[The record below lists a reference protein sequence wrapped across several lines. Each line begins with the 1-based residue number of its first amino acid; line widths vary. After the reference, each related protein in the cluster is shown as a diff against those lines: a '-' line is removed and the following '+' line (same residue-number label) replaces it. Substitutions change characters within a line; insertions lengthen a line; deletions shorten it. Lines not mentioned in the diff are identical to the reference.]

1 MIKGTYKIAEHV
13 ILLVTQFEYT
23 HKMCESYKTEEKPDV
38 ILETDGDDVT
48 FEREKSDREAEYEGR
63 QPIAYS
69 DDYLESLAVLRKL
82 ANILLDDGF
91 LLFHG
96 TSLALDGEGYIFT
109 AKSGT
114 GKSTH
119 AHFWRKTF
127 GERVVM
133 INDDKPILK
142 VTDGGVTVFGSPWN
156 GKHGIGN
163 NTSAPLKALAI
174 LHRGE
179 KNEVVRTCKND
190 AFGMLLQ
197 QTYRPNDSVAL
208 ARLLPLIDK
217 LAENVSLYNVY
228 CNLSD
233 DTASEIYSGMKG

>member
-1 MIKGTYKIAEHV
+1 MIKGTYKIAEHTFE
-13 ILLVTQFEYT
+13 LVTQFEYT
-23 HKMCESYKTEEKPDV
+23 HKMCEGYKTDEKPAFF
-38 ILETDGDDVT
+38 LETDSDDVF

-63 QPIAYS
+63 KPTVYA

-163 NTSAPLKALAI
+163 NTSAPLKSLAI

-179 KNEVVRTCKND
+179 KNEVVATDKNE

-197 QTYRPNDSVAL
+197 QSYRPNDSVAL
-208 ARLLPLIDK
+208 AKLLPLIDK
-217 LAENVSLYNVY
+217 LAERVSLYKVY
-228 CNLSD
+228 CNLD
-233 DTASEIYSGMKG
+233 DITATEIFSGM